1 MKRNRLIKLIHARN
15 LLSILILQDNN
26 IPESDTVNSK
36 AVSIGIRSTSSAS
49 IRYSL
54 IPISIFELPSSCHK
68 KVSPPSHT
76 IVLEPESRIKL
87 SYNLQSTKF

>member
-1 MKRNRLIKLIHARN
+1 MKRNRFIKLIHARN

-36 AVSIGIRSTSSAS
+36 AVSIGIRSTSSTS

-68 KVSPPSHT
+68 KVSPPSET
-76 IVLEPESRIKL
+76 NVLVPE
-87 SYNLQSTKF
+87 N